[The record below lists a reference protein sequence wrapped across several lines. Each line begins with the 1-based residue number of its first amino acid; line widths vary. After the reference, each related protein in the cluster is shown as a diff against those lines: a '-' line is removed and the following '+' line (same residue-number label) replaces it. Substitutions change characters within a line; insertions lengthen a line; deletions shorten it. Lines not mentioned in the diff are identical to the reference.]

1 LACSSSSL
9 ELKKSMILFLNF
21 RVITFIFF
29 FKEITFSLDSR
40 SSSNSKWNSD
50 GGLVSVVATGAG
62 TDAVT
67 LTGAVLTVSCSGK
80 AA

>member
-1 LACSSSSL
+1 
-9 ELKKSMILFLNF
+9 MFNLFNF
-21 RVITFIFF
+21 CYYFNVFRIFIFF

-67 LTGAVLTVSCSGK
+67 LTGAVFTVSCSGK